1 MKHFL
6 ILCLAGSMHKTVFK
20 MINRTLNSGI
30 DLVSGIPFK
39 SITECTEMGTVI
51 ALL

>member
-6 ILCLAGSMHKTVFK
+6 ILCLGSMHKTVFK

-51 ALL
+51 ALP